1 MEIDRRDFLQIAAS
15 LGLLGAVGGTN
26 LFAGEGAKE
35 RIKKLSF
42 SDVVAFEPK
51 GKATILHIC
60 DLHAHLKPL
69 YWREPSTLISA
80 KNLVGTPGFICG
92 EAFQKHYGI
101 KPGTLDA
108 YFDTHNDFTELAKK
122 FGKMG
127 GIAHMKPIIDHVEK
141 ERGKENVLLL
151 DSGDTWQGTA
161 VALKTRGEAIVDAQN
176 YLGVDVMV
184 GHWEFTYG
192 KERVH
197 ELIGKM
203 DAEFISQNVIDNDP
217 FSDDFEELIFPPYSI
232 KEIGGSKIGI
242 IGQSFPFTSTANPK
256 KFTEGWS
263 FALRHESL
271 QEYVNML
278 RKEKKVDCI
287 VVLSHDGFSV
297 DQELAKKVKGV
308 DFILSGHTHDPS
320 PEPIIVNDTVILI
333 SGSHGKY
340 VGRLDI
346 DIKDK
351 KVVDYNFKLIPVASN
366 LIPADKAGVDLVEKW
381 YKPYNKEL
389 NEVLGTTKGL
399 LYKRDTFYSTFDA
412 LIGQAIEAE
421 MKSDI
426 NFNPGYRW
434 GTTVLPGGDILK
446 DNVYE
451 MTAITYP
458 EVYTFDLKG
467 EVIFKLM
474 EDIADNVFNANPLL
488 QQGGDMSRITGA
500 SYSIKISAPSG
511 KRISDF
517 MIGGKPIDM
526 KKTYRVSS
534 WGGNLQNVGE
544 NLDEK
549 AIRPVYEVVS
559 DYIRKK
565 KVIDIPL
572 ESNVKILDMDCG
584 CPTKGATC
592 S

>member
-1 MEIDRRDFLQIAAS
+1 MDISRRDFLQFAGA
-15 LGLLGAVGGTN
+15 LGLLSATGTN
-26 LFAGEGAKE
+26 LFAGETAKE
-35 RIKKLSF
+35 KIKQLSF
-42 SDVVAFEPK
+42 SDIMAFNAK
-51 GKATILHIC
+51 GKATLLHIC

-92 EAFQKHYGI
+92 DAFQEYYGT
-101 KPGTLDA
+101 KGGSLEQ
-108 YFDTHNDFTELAKK
+108 YFDTHNDFELLAQK

-127 GIAHMKPIIDHVEK
+127 GISHMKTLVDHVRK
-141 ERGKENVLLL
+141 ERGKNNVLLL

-161 VALKTRGEAIVDAQN
+161 VALYTKGEAIVDAQN

-192 KERVH
+192 KARVM
-197 ELIGKM
+197 ELIEMFKG
-203 DAEFISQNVIDNDP
+203 EFISQNVIDNDP
-217 FSDDFEELIFPPYSI
+217 FSDEFEELIFPPTTI
-232 KEIGGSKIGI
+232 KEVGGTKIGI

-263 FALRHESL
+263 FALRHETL
-271 QEYVNML
+271 QEYVDKL
-278 RKEKKVDCI
+278 RKEDKVDAV

-297 DQELAKKVKGV
+297 DQELAKRVNGV

-320 PEPIIVNDTVILI
+320 PKPIVINDTVILI
-333 SGSHGKY
+333 AGSHGKY

-346 DIKDK
+346 VAEKGKVKD
-351 KVVDYNFKLIPVASN
+351 YEFKLIPVASK
-366 LIPADKAGVDLVEKW
+366 LIPADKTGDELIAKW
-381 YKPYNKEL
+381 YKPHNKEL
-389 NEVLGTTKGL
+389 NEVLGTTKNIL
-399 LYKRDTFYSTFDA
+399 FKRDTFYSTFDA
-412 LIGQAIEAE
+412 LIGQAIQDHT
-421 MKSDI
+421 KSDI
-426 NFNPGYRW
+426 VFTPGYRW
-434 GTTVLPGGDILK
+434 GTTVLPRDKITK

-467 EVIFKLM
+467 DKIANLM

-488 QQGGDMSRITGA
+488 QQGGDMSRLTGA
-500 SYSIKISAPSG
+500 TYSIKIDAKSG
-511 KRISDF
+511 ERISDF
-517 MIGGKPIDM
+517 MIGGKPIDL

-534 WGGNLQNVGE
+534 WGGNLQSAGE
-544 NLDEK
+544 NLAKETP
-549 AIRPVYEVVS
+549 AVYDVVA
-559 DYIRKK
+559 DYIRKQ

-572 ESNVKILDMDCG
+572 DSNVKVLDFDCG
-584 CPTKGATC
+584 CPIRGAKC